1 MYAGL
6 SQNPSKSRRH
16 LRLKRRGRQAHDDH
30 CHRQTLSEY
39 DDTRCHL
46 RPHRIASPSFT
57 AQPIL
62 INSPTSTPIEH
73 SPTANDGNR
82 CYLPQCSP
90 SPVCAEP
97 ATAMHQEWPFQGFL
111 ERIRIGNVTTCNFD
125 TFSSPSIKI
134 HSEVPPAKLR
144 AKRKCVPWEL
154 KEHETILRMKK
165 DDSFWE
171 EIYNSLL
178 Y

>member
-6 SQNPSKSRRH
+6 RQNPSKSRRY

-30 CHRQTLSEY
+30 CHKVHQCKRRNLPEIDDEGDNDTRPTKQRNLRSPPINNKQTLSEY
-39 DDTRCHL
+39 DDIRRHL

-73 SPTANDGNR
+73 SPTPNDGNR
-82 CYLPQCSP
+82 CYLPRCSP

-111 ERIRIGNVTTCNFD
+111 ERIRIGNVTTCNFE
-125 TFSSPSIKI
+125 F
-134 HSEVPPAKLR
+134 
-144 AKRKCVPWEL
+144 
-154 KEHETILRMKK
+154 
-165 DDSFWE
+165 
-171 EIYNSLL
+171 
-178 Y
+178 